1 MIGGLLV
8 VIFFDLRQGRNSKLR
23 AEVFVE
29 CCEIEVSQDL
39 VNIIV
44 ILLRVEMVNQ
54 PGVIDI

>member
-8 VIFFDLRQGRNSKLR
+8 VISIDLRQGRNSKLR

-44 ILLRVEMVNQ
+44 ILLRVEMVNR

>member
-8 VIFFDLRQGRNSKLR
+8 VISIDLRQGRNSKLR